1 MKRPQDDQEMLAS
14 EEDSNDAQCIGPL
27 PPTSE
32 EEK

>member
-14 EEDSNDAQCIGPL
+14 EEEANDTEQIGPL
-27 PPTSE
+27 PPTAE